1 MKIFYRIQKPL
12 HRERC
17 RGLYLDSCLVLTDEK
32 AVGEKVYVIL
42 EVLVKHLQDEYK
54 KLMQVLWA

>member
-1 MKIFYRIQKPL
+1 M
-12 HRERC
+12 
-17 RGLYLDSCLVLTDEK
+17 
-32 AVGEKVYVIL
+32 VYFFVALGSFGGATLRFLIKDVIL